1 VRLQKF
7 IASCGTTSR
16 RRAEL
21 LIQAGRVA
29 VNGRVQRSLGSTI
42 DPERDKVTVNGE
54 EINVPVPLTIL
65 FNKPP
70 GIITSTHDTHDRLT
84 VMDLL
89 PRSLKLRGV
98 LPVGR
103 LDQDTEGLLVL
114 TNDGDLAHRITHPSY
129 ETEKEYDALVL
140 GTPSPGGL
148 ARLEAGMILDGEKTS
163 PARIVSVASALP
175 EDLPEEH
182 RKEACKRV
190 RIVIHEGKKRQVRRM
205 FEVIGNPVI
214 RLRRLRIGG
223 LSIGSVPEGQWREL
237 APAELKLLLGN

>member
-1 VRLQKF
+1 M
-7 IASCGTTSR
+7 
-16 RRAEL
+16 
-21 LIQAGRVA
+21 QAGRVA

-54 EINVPVPLTIL
+54 EISLPQPLTIL

-70 GIITSTHDTHDRLT
+70 GVITSTHDTHERLT

-114 TNDGDLAHRITHPSY
+114 TNDGDLAHRITHPRY

-140 GTPSPGGL
+140 GTPSSGGL
-148 ARLEAGMILDGEKTS
+148 KRIEAGMSLDGEKTS
-163 PARIVSVASALP
+163 PSRILSVDRPRLEDFP
-175 EDLPEEH
+175 EGHEGEP
-182 RKEACKRV
+182 CTRV

-205 FEVIGNPVI
+205 FEAIGNKVI

-223 LSIGSVPEGQWREL
+223 LSLGSLPEGQWREL
-237 APAELKLLLGN
+237 GPDELKLLLGH